1 MERVAVAELC
11 SNFAHDRMKTGDFRG
26 SFLTRLGRLCALQ
39 DRLLFANKVQA
50 WHKEET

>member
-1 MERVAVAELC
+1 MERVAVAEHC
-11 SNFAHDRMKTGDFRG
+11 FKFAHDRMKTGDLQG

-39 DRLLFANKVQA
+39 DRLVFTNKVQA